1 MNWAQF
7 KVPVS
12 HMCCAGA
19 VVACWPLYTRGGW
32 VVGVR
37 ILLLNDI
44 FLSLNSLN
52 SVKTFRKNS
61 IRINPDVNLL
71 FC

>member
-1 MNWAQF
+1 MNWVQF
-7 KVPVS
+7 KDSCLS
-12 HMCCAGA
+12 HVLWWHCGSMLAS
-19 VVACWPLYTRGGW
+19 YTRGGW

-37 ILLLNDI
+37 ILMLNDI

-61 IRINPDVNLL
+61 NSLQ
-71 FC
+71 